1 MQSVLPK
8 VFFIGETK
16 IRFNQENGLLDY
28 LKYTDQEEFALE
40 IEHAKEIN
48 VSDGEIL
55 TSFYAKSCYSALTTK
70 KNQNISRIRGIKD
83 NVEGTINSK
92 HGSVAEHP
100 ILNFMITDCSRV
112 FTHELVRHRV
122 GTAFSQTS
130 GRYVRT
136 DVIKLV
142 HDPILDPIKDLV
154 TEAGLYLEDWYK
166 KAVEKI
172 GINDI
177 KDFSTKKKITSAL
190 RRLLPNG
197 QSNEIGFSCNFRAL
211 RHLLAMR
218 TSRHAEWEIR
228 YVFNQFY
235 NLLKDEY
242 RTILFDVKVEEIDS
256 LFEITFENEKI

>member
-1 MQSVLPK
+1 METVLPK

-16 IRFNQENGLLDY
+16 VRQQGLSDY
-28 LKYTDQEEFALE
+28 LNYTDQAEFCE
-40 IEHAKEIN
+40 EIN
-48 VSDGEIL
+48 NAWDQGLSDGEIL

-70 KNQNISRIRGIKD
+70 KNGNISRVRGIKD
-83 NVEGTINSK
+83 NIEGTVKSG
-92 HGSVAEHP
+92 HGSVAEHAV
-100 ILNFMITDCSRV
+100 LNFMITDCSRV
-112 FTHELVRHRV
+112 FTHELVRHRA

-136 DVIKLV
+136 DVIKLI

-166 KAVEKI
+166 RAVDKI
-172 GINDI
+172 GINNL
-177 KDFSTKKKITSAL
+177 KDFATKKKITSAL

-211 RHLLAMR
+211 RHILTMR
-218 TSRHAEWEIR
+218 TSRYAEWEIR

-235 NLLKDEY
+235 NLLKEEY
-242 RTILFDVKVEEIDS
+242 KTILFDAKAENVDG
-256 LFEITFENEKI
+256 LLEITFENEKI

>member
-1 MQSVLPK
+1 METVLPK
-8 VFFIGETK
+8 VFFTGETK
-16 IRFNQENGLLDY
+16 IRLNQKNGLLDY
-28 LKYTDQEEFALE
+28 LKYTDQEEFLDE
-40 IEHAKEIN
+40 ITEAANSGI
-48 VSDGEIL
+48 SDGEIL

-70 KNQNISRIRGIKD
+70 KNQNISRVRCIEDNIK
-83 NVEGTINSK
+83 GTVSSG

-100 ILNFMITDCSRV
+100 VLNFMITDCSRV

-166 KAVEKI
+166 KAVDKI

-177 KDFSTKKKITSAL
+177 KDFATKKKITSAL

-211 RHLLAMR
+211 RHLLTMR

-228 YVFNQFY
+228 HVFNQFY
-235 NLLKDEY
+235 DLLKDEY
-242 RTILFDVKVEEIDS
+242 RTILFDAKIEEVDG
-256 LFEITFENEKI
+256 FREITFENEKI